1 MEPSAGARFCASRNG
16 CLADGPGFAVELG
29 MNSITRFLVL
39 VSSFACIGACATT
52 SAEAQSRAQA
62 HQYKSDQAAARGFYG
77 AAANEQRKAADAH
90 QDAVDKAIKE
100 GVAIPAQPQPG
111 DGNPDGGAF

>member
-1 MEPSAGARFCASRNG
+1 
-16 CLADGPGFAVELG
+16 

-111 DGNPDGGAF
+111 DGNPTVARSDQREAMHAAYTSSAARNAAS